1 MTNDRN
7 EAARTSANDDASV
20 DHRNYRFGPDILRDR
35 IILITGASDGI
46 GKALALKSASLGA
59 RVILHGRN
67 KRKLEGVY
75 DQILSG
81 ESAARPAI
89 AVMDLATADGAAY
102 TAFAEGIEQDFGRL
116 DGVVHNAGIL
126 GPRLSIEQYSAADW
140 QRVLHVNLTAA
151 FALTQ
156 VLLPSVKKSPDPS
169 ILFTS
174 SGVGRKGR
182 AFWGAYSVSK
192 FGTEALAQILADETR
207 HIPIRVNCV
216 NPGPTRTDM
225 RLQAYPAEDRDKLKT
240 PDEILSTYVFLLG
253 PDSRGITGQSLD
265 CQ

>member
-1 MTNDRN
+1 
-7 EAARTSANDDASV
+7 
-20 DHRNYRFGPDILRDR
+20 
-35 IILITGASDGI
+35 
-46 GKALALKSASLGA
+46 
-59 RVILHGRN
+59 
-67 KRKLEGVY
+67 
-75 DQILSG
+75 
-81 ESAARPAI
+81 
-89 AVMDLATADGAAY
+89 
-102 TAFAEGIEQDFGRL
+102 
-116 DGVVHNAGIL
+116 
-126 GPRLSIEQYSAADW
+126 
-140 QRVLHVNLTAA
+140 
-151 FALTQ
+151 
-156 VLLPSVKKSPDPS
+156 
-169 ILFTS
+169 
-174 SGVGRKGR
+174 VGRRGR